1 MDTLKSPDAD
11 PSLALETKTKT
22 HKPSDTMTN
31 QPVKPSWQHT
41 TIDAWRD
48 AVVQRRASWSLDVAP
63 PTQRCHQN
71 AQQQDPYIKAYMD
84 LKMAMFRRR
93 VKSMA

>member
-11 PSLALETKTKT
+11 PSLALDTKT

-31 QPVKPSWQHT
+31 QPVKPPWQHT
-41 TIDAWRD
+41 TINTWRE

-63 PTQRCHQN
+63 PTHGCHQN

-93 VKSMA
+93 VKPMA